1 MQYGRVFLNKPL
13 KMKQEKS
20 SNDSS
25 LKNTHYQILFSF
37 WPLQSCRII
46 FLAKIG
52 QKQAWAWA
60 WYWKHQGCH
69 NIIQNRFITHT
80 LLLPLWELNHPW
92 DTLEESYYN
101 NPNTLEDRF
110 VRHALVPER
119 TKALVFVFVFLLAHN
134 RAINQSLKL
143 LF

>member
-13 KMKQEKS
+13 KMNKEKS
-20 SNDSS
+20 SNDNS

-52 QKQAWAWA
+52 QKQAWA

-101 NPNTLEDRF
+101 NPNKLEDRF

-119 TKALVFVFVFLLAHN
+119 TKPLVSVRLHKLFWTELLK
-134 RAINQSLKL
+134 QS
-143 LF
+143 FFSSFQ